1 MFSFFKR
8 FRDPHPAKR
17 DARRADEAAFEG
29 VALAKRLRTIEILSH
44 RIVSGIRS
52 GNYNVDRLGPGWD
65 QSEARPY
72 EVGDDVR
79 FIDWSATARTGTTQ
93 LRPTLAERELLVG
106 VLVDASHSMMF
117 GTSGLTKYELSLA
130 VAGAVSEVSVRG
142 GNPVALARISPDGT
156 EWFPVV
162 SSPGGQQVLL
172 RRLAEPV
179 AKKERADV
187 AAALW
192 GLVRVHPRCRTV
204 ILCSDLR
211 AKGIE
216 APLRALGAT
225 RRVVVI
231 EPYDRRE
238 RELTAV
244 GQVALRSG
252 KSFRWVD
259 TSDEDWRKRYAAV
272 AKGRAD
278 ARAAMVRSCGARHV
292 TVPCEKEWLDDVA
305 RALTGVVAR
314 SK

>member
-1 MFSFFKR
+1 MPLFNW
-8 FRDPHPAKR
+8 FRDPHPKER
-17 DARRADEAAFEG
+17 PQRRADEATFEG
-29 VALAKRLRTIEILSH
+29 VELAKRLRTLEVMSH
-44 RIVSGIRS
+44 RIVSGMRS

-106 VLVDASHSMMF
+106 VLVDASRSMMF
-117 GTSGLTKYELSLA
+117 GTSGLTKYELALA
-130 VAGAVSEVSVRG
+130 VAGAVSEVAVRG
-142 GNPVALARISPDGT
+142 GNPVATARIGPDGT
-156 EWFPVV
+156 QWFPVV

-172 RRLAEPV
+172 RRMSEPV
-179 AKKERADV
+179 VKKEQADV
-187 AAALW
+187 ASALW

-211 AKGIE
+211 APGIE

-238 RELTAV
+238 RTLTPV
-244 GQVALRSG
+244 GQVALSSG

-259 TSDEDWRKRYAAV
+259 TSDEDWLKRYATV
-272 AKGRAD
+272 AKERAD
-278 ARAAMVRSCGARHV
+278 ARAAMVRSCGARHI
-292 TVPCEKEWLDDVA
+292 TVPCEEEWLDDVA
-305 RALTGVVAR
+305 RALTSVVAR